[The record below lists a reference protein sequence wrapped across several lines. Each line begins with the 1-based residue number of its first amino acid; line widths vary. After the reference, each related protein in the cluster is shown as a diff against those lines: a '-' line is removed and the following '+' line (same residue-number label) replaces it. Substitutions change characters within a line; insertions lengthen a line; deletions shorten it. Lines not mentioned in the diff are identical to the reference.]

1 MSSQNY
7 QELANIQ
14 NKKIM
19 FFCSRLG
26 LGNNEISRA
35 ERYLN
40 QANWDENLAVANFIN
55 THPNHILPH
64 NQNNNNAFQFHS
76 NFQQRLAPLTH
87 VNQRHGQN
95 TEIRRNP
102 EKSDN
107 YLEFNIGES
116 LYNSGNNNEP
126 ISNNLM
132 YLRDNL
138 KSSETD
144 YKSFLKKL
152 KERNSGVIIIV
163 NKENP
168 EKFKGQINKIKE
180 EMSKKKITQN
190 CTIFSAANNS
200 KIGNEFVQQLS
211 IVSYPTYIFFKYKDE
226 KNIYITSR
234 MEGAFDASFFA
245 DSILQNIPESIKN
258 NIINN
263 NKKNENNSF
272 IKDIRKDLNLG
283 NPFKNGNYRRDGN
296 KNKKKDNQN
305 NQILEDQKKEEP
317 RNQNVP
323 NNVPNNNID
332 INDYYLGDSMEI
344 PNIINNNNNNR
355 QNNNINNNG
364 MMNYNNNFYPYQNY
378 YNNNLGFYPN
388 YNYFNPIPNNFNS
401 DINNRYNNNDNSN
414 NRNDN
419 SNNINN
425 SNNNNNNVDGNLAN
439 SLYGLSDGDVIR
451 KQDKQF
457 EQLEKEHEE
466 KLEEEKKKEELKKEY
481 EKEANIAKMNLP
493 EEPDESDPEACHI
506 KFRLPDGEKVI
517 ERRFLKSNKIQILF
531 DFVKSKGNEIF
542 SEPDSNNFTIIYM
555 GFPRNNLE
563 DKKNNTLEKEGLFP
577 NAMLQIE
584 ENKKNSK

>member
-1 MSSQNY
+1 M
-7 QELANIQ
+7 
-14 NKKIM
+14 
-19 FFCSRLG
+19 
-26 LGNNEISRA
+26 
-35 ERYLN
+35 
-40 QANWDENLAVANFIN
+40 
-55 THPNHILPH
+55 
-64 NQNNNNAFQFHS
+64 
-76 NFQQRLAPLTH
+76 
-87 VNQRHGQN
+87 NQRHGHN
-95 TEIRRNP
+95 TEIRRNQ
-102 EKSDN
+102 EKSGN

-126 ISNNLM
+126 ISNNIM

-190 CTIFSAANNS
+190 CTIFSTANNS

-211 IVSYPTYIFFKYKDE
+211 IVSYPTYIFCKYKDE
-226 KNIYITSR
+226 KTYYITDR
-234 MEGAFDASFFA
+234 MEGAFDASFFV

-283 NPFKNGNYRRDGN
+283 NPYKNVNSRRDGN

-305 NQILEDQKKEEP
+305 NQILENQKNEEP

-323 NNVPNNNID
+323 NNISNNNID
-332 INDYYLGDSMEI
+332 INDYFLGDSMEI
-344 PNIINNNNNNR
+344 PNIINNNNR

-364 MMNYNNNFYPYQNY
+364 MMNYNNNFYPYPNY
-378 YNNNLGFYPN
+378 YNNNLGFYQN
-388 YNYFNPIPNNFNS
+388 YNYYNPIPNNFNS
-401 DINNRYNNNDNSN
+401 DINHRYNNNHNSN
-414 NRNDN
+414 NGND
-419 SNNINN
+419 N
-425 SNNNNNNVDGNLAN
+425 SNNNNNNNVDDLA
-439 SLYGLSDGDVIR
+439 SSIYGLSDGDVIR
-451 KQDKQF
+451 KQDKKF
-457 EQLEKEHEE
+457 EQLEREHEE
-466 KLEEEKKKEELKKEY
+466 KLEEDKKKEELKIEY

-493 EEPDESDPEACHI
+493 EEPDESDSEACYI

-531 DFVKSKGNEIF
+531 DFVKSNGNEIF

-577 NAMLQIE
+577 NAILQIQ
-584 ENKKNSK
+584 ENKKISK

>member
-7 QELANIQ
+7 QELANVQ

-19 FFCSRLG
+19 FFCSKLG
-26 LGNNEISRA
+26 INDVSRA

-40 QANWDENLAVANFIN
+40 QADWDENLAVANFIS
-55 THPNHILPH
+55 THPNHNLPY

-76 NFQQRLAPLTH
+76 NFQQRMAPLTH
-87 VNQRHGQN
+87 VNQRHGPN
-95 TEIRRNP
+95 TEIRRNL
-102 EKSDN
+102 ENSGN

-126 ISNNLM
+126 LSNNLN

-138 KSSETD
+138 KPSETD
-144 YKSFLKKL
+144 YKLFLKKL

-168 EKFKGQINKIKE
+168 DKFKEQIKKIKD
-180 EMSKKKITQN
+180 EMLKKKITQK
-190 CTIFSAANNS
+190 CTIFSAAKNS

-211 IVSYPTYIFFKYKDE
+211 IVSYPIYIFCKYKDE
-226 KNIYITSR
+226 KNIFITNR
-234 MEGAFDASFFA
+234 MEGAFDVSFFS

-283 NPFKNGNYRRDGN
+283 NPFKNVNNRRDGN
-296 KNKKKDNQN
+296 KNKKTNNQN

-323 NNVPNNNID
+323 NNVPNNNIN

-344 PNIINNNNNNR
+344 PNIINNINNNR
-355 QNNNINNNG
+355 QNNNINNNA

-378 YNNNLGFYPN
+378 YNNNWGFDPN

-401 DINNRYNNNDNSN
+401 DINHRYNNNNDNSN

-419 SNNINN
+419 SNN
-425 SNNNNNNVDGNLAN
+425 NNNNNVEGNLA
-439 SLYGLSDGDVIR
+439 SSIYGLSDGDVIR

-457 EQLEKEHEE
+457 EQLEREHEK
-466 KLEEEKKKEELKKEY
+466 KLEEDKKKEELKIEY

-493 EEPDESDPEACHI
+493 EEPDENDHEACCI
-506 KFRLPDGEKVI
+506 KFRLPDGIKVI
-517 ERRFLKSNKIQILF
+517 ERRFLKTNKIQILF
-531 DFVKSKGNEIF
+531 DFVKSNGNEIF
-542 SEPDSNNFTIIYM
+542 SEPDSNDFTIIYM
-555 GFPRNNLE
+555 GYPRKNLE
-563 DKKNNTLEKEGLFP
+563 DKKNSTLEKEGI
-577 NAMLQIE
+577 NNNTILQIQ